1 MRWIVLARLPLEN
14 LKSDSNESLIPPQWA
29 LDPMFYRIEEDD
41 EDDRWSI
48 VLLHRHWNNPL
59 NQGNSPP
66 DMFPCGIINRD
77 GVLNNKPQAFPEYQ
91 CKKCGKEVP
100 KKVVEKKI
108 ERQSALRGIDP
119 RNDRRGAVLATR
131 KANPQKES

>member
-1 MRWIVLARLPLEN
+1 MRWIVLAKLPLEHLN
-14 LKSDSNESLIPPQWA
+14 SDLKWA
-29 LDPMFYRIEEDD
+29 LDPTFYRIEDEDGFQFVEDD
-41 EDDRWSI
+41 KEKWSI
-48 VLLHRHWNNPL
+48 GVMHAHWNNPL
-59 NQGNSPP
+59 NPGNSPP

-91 CKKCGKEVP
+91 CNKCGKEVP

-108 ERQSALRGIDP
+108 EHQSALRGIDP